1 MVVRF
6 KDRRLYTRAREP
18 VNSRKTSARSVGGNS
33 PQGLLG
39 LQIAILLHLQTPAD
53 IMPFRNLL
61 NWCAILPGA
70 VRFELAEAVAK
81 LRSDL
86 EIRAETAGPQ
96 SPVIVKDPLTR
107 GYYRFTWVQAAVL
120 SSLDGTR
127 DAASAAKAVS
137 EQCRT
142 EVAASQVEEFT
153 EKLQRLL
160 LLDSALSWA
169 RLENV
174 ARKKHRLLDSLLSVK
189 IHAFNPDQLLA
200 RLEGTTGGFFFQP
213 AFHLLAWVS
222 IAAGVVLSVANWD
235 QLLFS
240 LPQILTLYSIPL
252 ILMVAFVVMTLHE
265 FAHGLTLKHFGGKV
279 EEMGLL
285 FLYFIPALYCNVSD
299 AWLLKKRER
308 MWVSFAGGFLQLVL
322 WAWAVIIWRLLSPE
336 TLGSRICLIAIA
348 FAGIQ
353 TLFNFNPLIR
363 LDGYYLLSDYLE
375 IPNLRQKAFGR
386 LKNRLGGWLTG
397 VPTRSRLPAR
407 ERRTLVFYGLASF
420 AFTAG
425 LLLMVMVR
433 LGAWMIQEYRTW
445 GIVMFSAV
453 CLMVLPAGSRE
464 ASTQNRKLAAGVAA
478 HIKKSPYLLVLVFGA
493 VVAGFLPWELKVTG
507 DFSILP
513 NASVQIN
520 TQVAGT
526 LKTIHVEEGDLV
538 RKGTVLA
545 EIQNLELS
553 EAYEETRGEL
563 ASSRATL
570 SLLRA
575 GNRPEEIERAR
586 RMVATRKADL
596 EVAGQVEQERRM
608 LQDSIAKRE
617 AELENAQKIFE
628 RSSKLFREGL
638 IAKNEAERD
647 QTAYEV
653 KQRELAEARGL
664 LKVLEERTEGARQ
677 LKTKELD
684 QAQSELNILLAGSR
698 KESIEAVRAQV
709 SKLEEKLSILEQQLE
724 QLKIRSPID
733 GVVATPYLRNRIGE
747 FIDEGNLFCQVVDDR
762 GVIVDMPVPEKE
774 IGDVAPGYPIVL
786 KVRTYP
792 ERQFLALV
800 KTISPIAVE
809 AGMERKVVI
818 RGALDNADG
827 SLKSGMTGVG
837 KIYCGRRMIGELV
850 TRRAIRWLRTEF
862 WEYLP

>member
-1 MVVRF
+1 MRF
-6 KDRRLYTRAREP
+6 D
-18 VNSRKTSARSVGGNS
+18 
-33 PQGLLG
+33 
-39 LQIAILLHLQTPAD
+39 
-53 IMPFRNLL
+53 
-61 NWCAILPGA
+61 
-70 VRFELAEAVAK
+70 LAETLAK

-86 EIRAETAGPQ
+86 EIRAEIAGPQ
-96 SPVIVKDPLTR
+96 SPVIVKDPITR

-127 DAASAAKAVS
+127 NAASVAAAVS

-142 EVAASQVEEFT
+142 EVAASQVEDFIQ
-153 EKLQRLL
+153 KLQSLL

-174 ARKKHRLLDSLLSVK
+174 ARRKHRLLDSLLSIK
-189 IHAFNPDQLLA
+189 IHAFNPDRLLA
-200 RLEGTTGGFFFQP
+200 RLEGTIGRFFFGP
-213 AFHLLAWVS
+213 SFHFLAWVS
-222 IAAGVVLSVANWD
+222 IAAGVVLSIANWD

-240 LPQILTLYSIPL
+240 LPQIITLYSVPL
-252 ILMVAFVVMTLHE
+252 ILLVAFAVMTLHE

-285 FLYFIPALYCNVSD
+285 FLYFIPALYCNVGD

-322 WAWAVIIWRLLSPE
+322 WAWAIIFWRLLSPE
-336 TLGSRICLIAIA
+336 TLGNRICLIAIA
-348 FAGIQ
+348 FAGLQ

-375 IPNLRQKAFGR
+375 TPNLRQKAFGH
-386 LKNRLGGWLTG
+386 LKNRLGEWLTG
-397 VPTRSRLPAR
+397 MRSRSGLQAR
-407 ERRTLVFYGLASF
+407 EKRILTLYGLASF

-425 LLLMVMVR
+425 LLLVVLVR
-433 LGAWMIQEYRTW
+433 LGSWMIQEYRTW
-445 GIVMFSAV
+445 GVVMFSAI
-453 CLMVLPAGSRE
+453 CLMVVPAGSRE
-464 ASTQNRKLAAGVAA
+464 SSTQNRKLAAGVAA
-478 HIKKSPYLLVLVFGA
+478 RIKKSPYLLIVIFAA
-493 VVAGFLPWELKVTG
+493 VAAGFLPWELKVTG

-520 TQVAGT
+520 AQVAGT
-526 LKTIHVEEGDLV
+526 LKTIQVDVGDLV

-545 EIQNLELS
+545 EIQNLELND
-553 EAYEETRGEL
+553 AYEETRGEL
-563 ASSRATL
+563 ASNRASL

-586 RMVATRKADL
+586 RIVETRKADL
-596 EVAGQVEQERRM
+596 DVAGHVEQERRM

-617 AELENAQKIFE
+617 AELQNAQKIFE
-628 RSSKLFREGL
+628 RSSKLLREGL

-653 KQRELAEARGL
+653 KQKELAEARGQ
-664 LKVLEERTEGARQ
+664 LKVLEERTDGARQ
-677 LKTKELD
+677 LKSKELA

-698 KESIEAVRAQV
+698 KESIEAVGAQV
-709 SKLEEKLSILEQQLE
+709 SKLEEKLSILAQQLE

-733 GVVATPYLRNRIGE
+733 GIVATPDLRNRIGE

-762 GVIVDMPVPEKE
+762 RVIVDMPVPEKE

-792 ERQFLALV
+792 KQSYLALV
-800 KTISPIAVE
+800 KSISPIAVE
-809 AGMERKVVI
+809 AGMQRKVVI
-818 RGALDNADG
+818 RGELDNADG
-827 SLKSGMTGVG
+827 SLKAGMTGVG
-837 KIYCGRRMIGELV
+837 KILCGRRMIGELV